1 MHRRTKIICTIGP
14 SVSSLEKMLEL
25 IDAGMNV
32 ARINF
37 SHGTQQEHEEVI
49 QRLKKA
55 RSLKKVPLSIMLDT
69 KGPEVRVGIL
79 PDEGV
84 SFASGQRLKLVRHER
99 KADDEI
105 SIQPSIALD
114 VLKIGNVILFD
125 DGYIISKVVEV
136 NPSFISIEMQNEGTL
151 KSQKGV
157 NIPDVDLPLPAMTEQ
172 DISDIRFGCAQDV
185 DYIAASFIRSADH
198 VRQIRRVFNEKSKIQ
213 ILAKIESSLGIKNFD
228 EILQVSDGI
237 MVARGDLGVELSIQ
251 EVPVLQ
257 KMMIHKCLEVSKP
270 VIIATQML
278 ESMIK
283 NPRPTRA
290 EVSDVANAIYDSA
303 TAIMLSGETAIG
315 RYPIQTVQ
323 LMRLI
328 AEEAEKSFP
337 YREFFQRDSHI
348 DSHDVSSS
356 ISLASVKTA
365 YSSGAKAI
373 FAFTSSGTT
382 ARLISRHRPEMPII
396 ALTENQKTYHQLALQ
411 WGVIPLEPAV
421 ATSSR
426 EAFTITSQAAR
437 VKKIVHYGDLVVV
450 TSGSPFGL
458 QGTTNMM
465 MVESIGEVLARG
477 HPGHGAKVQGL
488 ISIVLSSDEKQ
499 PIEGRILVISKCETR
514 MTPLLKKARGIILQ
528 NHPQDLESEKAA
540 AIIAETLGI
549 PLLIR
554 ADEAMR
560 RLKEGELVTL
570 DPEKGIVYKGALVNS
585 A

>member
-14 SVSSLEKMLEL
+14 SVSSLEKILEM

-32 ARINF
+32 ARLNF
-37 SHGTQQEHEEVI
+37 SHGTQQEHGEVI
-49 QRLKKA
+49 ERLKKA

-69 KGPEVRVGIL
+69 KGPEIRVGLL
-79 PDEGV
+79 PDNGV
-84 SFASGQRLKLVRHER
+84 SFTAGQQVKLVRHER

-105 SIQPSIALD
+105 PIYPAIVLD
-114 VLKIGNVILFD
+114 ILEVGNVVLFD
-125 DGYIISKVVEV
+125 DGYIISKVIEV
-136 NPSFISIEMQNEGTL
+136 TPSFVSIEMQNEGTL

-157 NIPDVDLPLPAMTEQ
+157 NIPNVDLPLPAMTEQ

-185 DYIAASFIRSADH
+185 DYIAASFIRSAEH
-198 VRQIRRVFNEKSKIQ
+198 VRQIRRLFDEKSRIQ
-213 ILAKIESSLGIKNFD
+213 ILAKIENSLGIKNFD

-257 KMMIHKCLEVSKP
+257 KMIIHKCLEVSKP

-328 AEEAEKSFP
+328 AEEAEKSFS
-337 YREFFQRDSHI
+337 YREFFQRDPHS

-382 ARLISRHRPEMPII
+382 ARLISRHRPEMPIV

-411 WGVIPLEPAV
+411 WGVIPLEPAF
-421 ATSSR
+421 ASSAR
-426 EAFTITSQAAR
+426 EAFTITSQIAR
-437 VKKIVHYGDLVVV
+437 AREIVHYGDLVVV

-477 HPGHGAKVQGL
+477 HPGHGTKVQGL
-488 ISIVLSSDEKQ
+488 ISIFLSSDEEKST
-499 PIEGRILVISKCETR
+499 EGRILVISKCESR
-514 MTPLLKKARGIILQ
+514 MATSLKGARGIILQ
-528 NHPQDLESEKAA
+528 NHPQDLESEKSAT
-540 AIIAETLGI
+540 IIAETLGI